1 MILPTLGGRALA
13 AAEVWFFSAHF
24 SHAELRIVMIQREDR
39 SFNAVSIAL
48 IRYKLRFQGPCVP
61 E

>member
-1 MILPTLGGRALA
+1 MILPTLCERALA
-13 AAEVWFFSAHF
+13 AAQVCFFSAHF

-39 SFNAVSIAL
+39 SFNAVSVAL
-48 IRYKLRFQGPCVP
+48 IRYKLRFQGPCIR